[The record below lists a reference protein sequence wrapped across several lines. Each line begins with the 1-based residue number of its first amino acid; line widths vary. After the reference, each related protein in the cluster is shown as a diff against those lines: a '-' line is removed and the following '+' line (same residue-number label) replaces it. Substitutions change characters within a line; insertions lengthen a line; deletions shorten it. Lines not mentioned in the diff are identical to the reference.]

1 VKRPRLPS
9 AHRVVAFVDVVDS
22 VGLYHRIGDEAAHT
36 RMDEALG
43 FAAACAVEGGGRCIK
58 RNGDELLLLFPNAD
72 AACEALRA
80 IQIDTTLEL
89 RIGAHAGALIHK
101 RGDVFG
107 DTVNI
112 AARLTAIARAKEIV
126 ISETVQNDLGHQLRK
141 ACRRFEQVRLRGT
154 ARTMAIYHVCWE
166 SATAT
171 RFNSAVRLTDPSR
184 RGQLTLHT
192 KAGQFALASE
202 QELTIGRDPQCDVVI
217 DDPRVS
223 RFHATL
229 EWHRGIV
236 VLRDHSTN
244 GSFVRHADETRAHFV
259 RREVLRIRG
268 TGELNFGAAAADC
281 SVQYRFE

>member
-1 VKRPRLPS
+1 VKGMRLPS
-9 AHRVVAFVDVVDS
+9 SHRIVAFVDVVDS
-22 VGLYHRIGDEAAHT
+22 VGLYRRIGDEAAQS
-36 RMDEALG
+36 RIDEALS
-43 FAAACAVEGGGRCIK
+43 FASACAVEAGGHCVK

-72 AACEALRA
+72 ASCQALRA

-89 RIGAHAGALIHK
+89 RIGAHAGALIRK

-112 AARLTAIARAKEIV
+112 AARLTAIARAREIV
-126 ISETVQNDLGHQLRK
+126 ISETVQGGLGHQLRK
-141 ACRRFEQVRLRGT
+141 ACRRFEQVRLKGT
-154 ARTMAIYHVCWE
+154 ARTMAIYHLCWE

-171 RFNSAVRLTDPSR
+171 HFNSSLRLSDATR
-184 RGQLTLHT
+184 RRLLLQTKSGPVALTR
-192 KAGQFALASE
+192 E

-244 GSFVRHADETRAHFV
+244 GSFIRSSDDPRPHFV
-259 RREVLRIRG
+259 RREMLPIRG
-268 TGELNFGAAAADC
+268 AGELNFGAAAADC
-281 SVQYRFE
+281 SVQYCFE

>member
-1 VKRPRLPS
+1 MKRLILPS

-22 VGLYHRIGDEAAHT
+22 VGLYRRVGDEDAQS
-36 RMDEALG
+36 RIEQALA
-43 FAAACAVEGGGRCIK
+43 FASACAVEGGGRCIK

-72 AACEALRA
+72 ATCQALKA
-80 IQIDTTLEL
+80 IQIDTMLEL
-89 RIGAHAGALIHK
+89 RIGAHAGALIRK

-112 AARLTAIARAKEIV
+112 AARLTAIARAREIV
-126 ISETVQNDLGHQLRK
+126 ISESVHEALGHQIRK

-154 ARTMAIYHVCWE
+154 ARSMAIYHLCWE
-166 SATAT
+166 PASATH
-171 RFNSAVRLTDPSR
+171 FNSSVRRTSDATKR
-184 RGQLTLHT
+184 RLMLQT
-192 KAGQFALASE
+192 KTGLVALARE

-229 EWHRGIV
+229 EWHRGMV

-244 GSFVRHADETRAHFV
+244 GSFVRAADETRPHFV
-259 RREVLRIRG
+259 RREVLPIRG
-268 TGELNFGAAAADC
+268 AGELNFGADGADC
-281 SVQYRFE
+281 SVQFCFE

>member
-1 VKRPRLPS
+1 MKKLSLPS

-22 VGLYHRIGDEAAHT
+22 VGLYRRVGDEAAQS
-36 RMDEALG
+36 RIDEALA
-43 FAAACAVEGGGRCIK
+43 FASACAIEGGGRCIK

-72 AACEALRA
+72 ATCHALKA

-89 RIGAHAGALIHK
+89 RIGAHSGALIRK

-112 AARLTAIARAKEIV
+112 AARLTAIARAREIV
-126 ISETVQNDLGHQLRK
+126 ISETVHEALGHQVRK

-154 ARTMAIYHVCWE
+154 ARSMAIYHLCWE
-166 SATAT
+166 PATAT
-171 RFNSAVRLTDPSR
+171 HFNSSVRRTTDLTR
-184 RGQLTLHT
+184 RRLMLQTSTGPI
-192 KAGQFALASE
+192 ALGRE

-244 GSFVRHADETRAHFV
+244 GSFVRSADETRPHFV
-259 RREVLRIRG
+259 RREALPIRG
-268 TGELNFGAAAADC
+268 AGELNFGSDGADC
-281 SVQYRFE
+281 SVQYCFE

>member
-1 VKRPRLPS
+1 VKGLSLPS

-22 VGLYHRIGDEAAHT
+22 VGLYRRVGDEAAQA
-36 RMDEALG
+36 RIDEALG
-43 FAAACAVEGGGRCIK
+43 FAGACAVEGGGRCIK

-72 AACEALRA
+72 ATCQALRA
-80 IQIDTTLEL
+80 IQIDTMLEL
-89 RIGAHAGALIHK
+89 RIGAHAGALIRK

-112 AARLTAIARAKEIV
+112 AARLTAIARAREIV
-126 ISETVQNDLGHQLRK
+126 ISETVQSGLGHHLRK

-154 ARTMAIYHVCWE
+154 ARTMAIYHLCWE
-166 SATAT
+166 PATAT
-171 RFNSAVRLTDPSR
+171 HFNSSLGINEATLRRLLLQTNAGPMALSR
-184 RGQLTLHT
+184 
-192 KAGQFALASE
+192 E

-229 EWHRGIV
+229 EWHRGMV

-244 GSFVRHADETRAHFV
+244 GSFVRSTDETRAHFV
-259 RREVLRIRG
+259 RREVLPIRG

-281 SVQYRFE
+281 SVQYCFE